1 MSSNTIVSFKPQN
14 VIRQI
19 PWRLDSKA
27 ALGFLLILA
36 TFSLVGWLYLSQASA
51 VTTTSYRIDE
61 LRIELDQLK
70 NQNAALMLTIA
81 ELEALSRVEARAQE
95 LGFRPATD
103 LQYMTVLNYPAPLIY
118 EESSRRVVQL
128 ESSID
133 AYTIEESPNWWV
145 EKLDALAA
153 WLEGKS

>member
-1 MSSNTIVSFKPQN
+1 
-14 VIRQI
+14 
-19 PWRLDSKA
+19 LDSKA

-61 LRIELDQLK
+61 LRIELDRLK
-70 NQNAALMLTIA
+70 NQNAALMLEIA
-81 ELEALSRVEARAQE
+81 QLEALSRVEARARE
-95 LGFRPATD
+95 IGFRPATD
-103 LQYMTVLNYPAPLIY
+103 IRYMRVTNYPAPLAT
-118 EESSRRVVQL
+118 EETVYKAAQI

-133 AYTIEESPNWWV
+133 AYAIKDSPGWWV

-153 WLEGKS
+153 WREGRN